1 MAILIKPS
9 LAHIGHWVYFVFW
22 VAFTFSMTRPGV
34 NFFMTCLDSGLG
46 CTKATSFV
54 ILLGVNSLV
63 GLVLGAFAS
72 WSILEVYLGF
82 PIPYAPILV
91 TVVIDLA
98 FCYSIKACYDCDK
111 DSIEYEEEED
121 SDDECL
127 TW

>member
-9 LAHIGHWVYFVFW
+9 LAHIGLWVYFVFW

-91 TVVIDLA
+91 T
-98 FCYSIKACYDCDK
+98 
-111 DSIEYEEEED
+111 
-121 SDDECL
+121 SDRL
-127 TW
+127 GILLLYKGLLRLRQGQY